1 MTDIFPLDSITCE
14 KRKNPVPA
22 SGDVLKGFESNSEP
36 LPEDRLRH
44 TSDEAF
50 QKLLL
55 RIAAKAAERADPASL
70 IQLFCAATRG
80 FFQVSGVYF
89 WRRHA
94 GDELIGE
101 QADGKLA
108 EHFIGL
114 RLLPQQSAVTAEA
127 VRSRRTI
134 FVNQVETSP
143 SFPAARQF
151 EARSMMAAPLVV
163 FDEVIGAATFLHDS
177 DEGFFNEDLAA
188 KATILAGQL
197 GSLLEAT
204 RQGEASRE
212 EHRRAEIL
220 ADVAYALHG
229 TPDVAAVI
237 EALADRL
244 RLLLR
249 TRLVSV
255 LLRRE
260 GPFELRAVSAETPQL
275 AHSFRAGHDRQT
287 IRFAADLAQRAVSA
301 GEAITVSISGDQ
313 HSLGNMV
320 SSGMLIAAPF
330 RTSRTQGAILVY
342 PRQDGTFTAEEK
354 SLVSAIAGFGA
365 VAVAHA
371 ELCATAQAQAHEL
384 HQLLEISSDL
394 SSSGDLEHFL
404 QAFVVRAAD
413 FLGFAR
419 CFIALLEDG
428 EFRVRYGV
436 DQGQPRCL
444 DIVFPE
450 GPSTKAV
457 RAKEAYWTDE
467 AGKAPGSNLAAIAKY
482 NIRQLLAVPLLG
494 ANGQVLGMCCVLDRL
509 DGTGISQQ
517 DIRRARALAAQV
529 SVVLEVANNL
539 HQSEQ
544 HRRRAE
550 ALTQLARDI
559 DGLLHLPEFA
569 RKFVERSVDLAGAKA
584 GAVALFQDGRFQT
597 LALYPPPDED
607 RVSLALVSQ
616 DRPNQDRL
624 SQDRPLHEPGH
635 HDRVSPRAL
644 AASPQAGGR
653 PLHQQFTAALS
664 EFVSKRTESV
674 ISGPA
679 ADLLGHELA
688 ATLGWNDLVI
698 VRLRAANAG
707 FAGVLCLA
715 GRSRP
720 LTVEDRELLEA
731 IASHAAMALENA
743 RLFTRIEQA
752 NRHWMEIFDAITDFI
767 VVHDE
772 VDKVLRVNRS
782 LATMIGVAPSELIG
796 VNMRALLA
804 LTNEGTLYSCPFC
817 RSMGENS
824 DEFVHPALDR
834 TYLVST
840 SRVHGAAGESLQTIH
855 VLKDISDRREAERR
869 YRELFDNIQEGLFF
883 STPDGRFI
891 EVNDALV
898 AMLGYSSRQE
908 LLQVDIPTQIYFSPD
923 QRPPYL
929 EVLQK
934 DSHLRNFE
942 TTLRRKDGS
951 PIYVLVNA
959 SGMFDGQG
967 HLLQIR
973 GLMLDVTGLH
983 TFQSELQRERD
994 FSGKILSNT
1003 QSFILVSDTAGLISY
1018 ANRRWYEA
1026 GFEQREL
1033 LGRPLLDLAAPG
1045 YVRPLADALQATLRG
1060 GQVDNL
1066 ELQIARAQGHV
1077 GQFSVNLSPMR
1088 DEQGNINSIV
1098 VVMTDITDSA
1108 DLRDKLVHAE
1118 KMAAVGQLV
1127 SGVAHE
1133 VNNPLTAILGFA
1145 DLLMENP
1152 EVPETA
1158 RKDLRV
1164 ILLEAQRTK
1173 QIVQNLLSFARQM
1186 PPQRNPVQLNLIL
1199 RRTIQL
1205 RSYDFTSHG
1214 VDVIE
1219 HLDEGLP
1226 DIIGDAHQLQQVF
1239 LNILNNAYDA
1249 VHEVGR
1255 PARIEIMSA
1264 KSGDAVEVS
1273 FCDNGYGISHPDKI
1287 FDPFFTTK
1295 EVGKGTG
1302 LGLSICYGI
1311 MKEHGGE
1318 ILCHNNA
1325 DGQGATFIVRFPAAP
1340 HPASLGVAAGVNQ
1353 P

>member
-1 MTDIFPLDSITCE
+1 MIE
-14 KRKNPVPA
+14 
-22 SGDVLKGFESNSEP
+22 GNSTPPPEISA
-36 LPEDRLRH
+36 LPN
-44 TSDEAF
+44 SDDAF

-55 RIAAKAAERADPASL
+55 RIAARAAERADSSSL
-70 IQLFCAATRG
+70 IQLFCRATRE

-89 WRRHA
+89 WRRQS
-94 GDELIGE
+94 GDELVGE

-108 EHFIGL
+108 ERFIGL
-114 RLLPQQSAVTAEA
+114 RLLPHHSAVTAEA

-134 FVNQVETSP
+134 FANQIESRTFS
-143 SFPAARQF
+143 AAREF
-151 EARSMMAAPLVV
+151 EARSLMAAPLVV
-163 FDEVIGAATFLHDS
+163 FNEVIGAATFLHDS
-177 DEGFFNEDLAA
+177 DEGFFDEDLAA

-204 RQGEASRE
+204 RLGEASRE

-220 ADVAYALHG
+220 AEVATALHG

-244 RLLLR
+244 RVLLR

-275 AHSFRAGHDRQT
+275 ANSFRAGHDRQT

-301 GEAITVSISGDQ
+301 GEAITVSVSSDQ
-313 HSLGNMV
+313 HLLGSLV
-320 SSGMLIAAPF
+320 SPGMLIAAPF
-330 RTSRTQGAILVY
+330 RTSRTQGAILIY
-342 PRQDGTFTAEEK
+342 PRQDGVFTAEER

-371 ELCATAQAQAHEL
+371 ELCATAQGQAHEL
-384 HQLLEISSDL
+384 HQLLEISSEL

-404 QAFVVRAAD
+404 QAFVVRATD
-413 FLGFAR
+413 FLGFGR

-428 EFRVRYGV
+428 QFHVRYAVSRGEPQRV
-436 DQGQPRCL
+436 DT
-444 DIVFPE
+444 VFPE
-450 GPSTKAV
+450 GIATRTL
-457 RAKEAYWTDE
+457 RAREVFWSDDLRQL
-467 AGKAPGSNLAAIAKY
+467 AGANLEVIAQY
-482 NIRQLLAVPLLG
+482 QARQLLTVPLLG
-494 ANGQVLGMCCVLDRL
+494 ADGRVLGMFGVLDRL
-509 DGTGISQQ
+509 DGTGISQE

-529 SVVLEVANNL
+529 SVVLEVAHNL

-544 HRRRAE
+544 HRRRSE
-550 ALTQLARDI
+550 ALTQLAREI
-559 DGLLHLPEFA
+559 DGLLRLPDFG
-569 RKFVERSVDLAGAKA
+569 RKFVERAIELAGARA
-584 GAVALFQDGRFQT
+584 GAVALFQEGRFQT
-597 LALYPPPDED
+597 VALH
-607 RVSLALVSQ
+607 
-616 DRPNQDRL
+616 
-624 SQDRPLHEPGH
+624 PL
-635 HDRVSPRAL
+635 
-644 AASPQAGGR
+644 PQATGSAPDRTTEDHGW
-653 PLHQQFTAALS
+653 QQRFANALS
-664 EFVSKRTESV
+664 HLVTKRTEAIV
-674 ISGPA
+674 SGSA
-679 ADLLGHELA
+679 AELLDPELA
-688 ATLGWNDLVI
+688 SSLGWSDCVA
-698 VRLRAANAG
+698 VRLPGSNG
-707 FAGVLCLA
+707 ELIGLLCLS
-715 GRSRP
+715 GRTRP
-720 LTVEDRELLEA
+720 LAAEDRDLLEA
-731 IASHAAMALENA
+731 IAGHAARALENA

-752 NRHWMEIFDAITDFI
+752 NRHWLEIFDAITDFI

-772 VDKVLRVNRS
+772 AGKVLRVNRS
-782 LATMIGVAPSELIG
+782 LAAMIGVAPSELIG

-804 LTNEGTLYSCPFC
+804 LTNEATLYSCPFC
-817 RSMGENS
+817 RSIGEDR

-840 SRVHGAAGESLQTIH
+840 SRVHGASGESPQTIH
-855 VLKDISDRREAERR
+855 VLKDITDRREAERR

-883 STPDGRFI
+883 STPEGRFV

-898 AMLGYSSRQE
+898 TMLGYSSREE
-908 LLQVDIPTQIYFSPD
+908 LLQVDIPTQVYLSPE
-923 QRPPYL
+923 QRERHAEAL
-929 EVLQK
+929 EK
-934 DSHLRNFE
+934 DGHMRNFE
-942 TTLRRKDGS
+942 ATLRRKDGS
-951 PIYVLVNA
+951 PIYVLINA
-959 SGMFDGQG
+959 FGMYDNLGR
-967 HLLQIR
+967 LLQIR

-983 TFQSELQRERD
+983 TYQSELQRERD

-1003 QSFILVSDTAGLISY
+1003 QSLILVADTAGLISY

-1033 LGRPLLDLAAPG
+1033 LGRPLLELAAPG
-1045 YVRPLADALQATLRG
+1045 YVRALSDALQAILRG

-1066 ELQIARAQGHV
+1066 ELQIMRGNGHV

-1088 DEQGNINSIV
+1088 DELGNINSIV

-1108 DLRDKLVHAE
+1108 ELRGKLVHAE

-1145 DLLMENP
+1145 DLLLENP
-1152 EVPETA
+1152 DLPATA
-1158 RKDLRV
+1158 LKDLRV
-1164 ILLEAQRTK
+1164 ILQEAQRTK

-1205 RSYDFTSHG
+1205 RSYDFNSHG
-1214 VDVIE
+1214 VDIVE

-1226 DIIGDAHQLQQVF
+1226 DVIGDAHQLQQVF

-1249 VHEVGR
+1249 VHEAGR
-1255 PARIEIMSA
+1255 PARIEIMTT
-1264 KSGDAVEVS
+1264 KVGDAVEVS
-1273 FCDNGYGISHPDKI
+1273 FCDNGYGISHPDRI

-1311 MKEHGGE
+1311 VKEHGGE
-1318 ILCHNNA
+1318 ILCHNNP

-1340 HPASLGVAAGVNQ
+1340 HTASLSVAAGVIQ
-1353 P
+1353 K